1 MWHLEKLSEET
12 VQWFTDTYLQ
22 TVYDSI
28 HERGNGLPRR
38 VVNRLTKD
46 VIKNLMIKEPEELY
60 DYAENLENEF
70 KGLRGDWEQL
80 RKKLFSL
87 FDYDNNISK
96 NKELSYDLA
105 DRIGTKT
112 CVYCNRIYTITA
124 HVYEDAE
131 GNPLTDADR
140 RMIVR
145 PDFDHWLG
153 KAEHPLTSMSLYNLI
168 PSCPI
173 CNRSIKLRK
182 EFNRNQHIHP
192 YMSAVEPT
200 FKFKYTP
207 DVDGKW
213 ELKIDGGTDKEK
225 ETAKILETE
234 AVYQCHANM
243 EVKDILDF
251 LYSNTPDY
259 LNDLVSQVL
268 KAKEGSITLE
278 EAYKII
284 FGFESVSSKYL
295 DRPLSKLKH
304 DILEQ
309 ASKSLGIKLI

>member
-1 MWHLEKLSEET
+1 MWHLEKLNDET
-12 VQWFTDTYLQ
+12 IKWFTDKYLQ

-28 HERGNGLPRR
+28 HKKGNKLPEK
-38 VVNRLTKD
+38 VKHKLTKE
-46 VIKNLMIKEPEELY
+46 VIKDLMTKEPEELY
-60 DYAENLENEF
+60 GYAEKLENELKRLDVDWQHLRELLF
-70 KGLRGDWEQL
+70 K
-80 RKKLFSL
+80 L
-87 FDYDNNISK
+87 FDYDNNISS

-105 DRIGTKT
+105 DKIGTKT
-112 CVYCNRIYTITA
+112 CVYCNRIYTIA
-124 HVYEDAE
+124 ASVYEKEAGGTLKNKDK
-131 GNPLTDADR
+131 R
-140 RMIVR
+140 RIVR

-182 EFNRNQHIHP
+182 EFLRGKHVHP
-192 YMSAVEPT
+192 YMSKVAPS
-200 FKFKYTP
+200 FKFRYSP

-213 ELKIDGGTDKEK
+213 NLRIEGGTEM
-225 ETAKILETE
+225 ENATAKILETE
-234 AVYQCHANM
+234 AVYKCHANM

-251 LYSNTPDY
+251 LYSNTYDY
-259 LNDLVSQVL
+259 LNDLFAKVL
-268 KAKEGSITLE
+268 NARGGAITME

-309 ASKSLGIKLI
+309 ASECLGVKFV